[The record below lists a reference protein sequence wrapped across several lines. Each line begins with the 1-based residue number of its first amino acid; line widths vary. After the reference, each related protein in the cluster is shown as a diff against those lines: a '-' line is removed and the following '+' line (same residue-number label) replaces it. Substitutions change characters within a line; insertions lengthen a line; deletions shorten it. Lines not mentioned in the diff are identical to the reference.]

1 MTMMPRFFVRL
12 AVLAVAALALAGCWG
27 SESYRYKLTLAV
39 NTPTGVK
46 RGSSVV
52 EVVFGA
58 VSIPERGIMHK
69 LRGQALYLDLGP
81 GAKPLIALLTSHLHP
96 KYGKDV
102 RWTRDAGPGDN
113 LLSQLYGP
121 PLPDF
126 MKNVS
131 RIARLRGSREITPN
145 DLPDLV
151 TFADIYNPKSV
162 IEVDANNLPAAL
174 GPGISWSE
182 ITLESTDEPITTG
195 IAARLPWIP
204 AYHHL
209 MLDGDTSHLGYKNTL
224 ANTLS
229 TFDFDQLGDS
239 KGPSNMTTIVDL
251 FLAIF

>member
-39 NTPTGVK
+39 NTPDGVK

-131 RIARLRGSREITPN
+131 RLARLRGPHKITPD

-151 TFADIYNPKSV
+151 TFAEIDDPRTV
-162 IEVDANNLPAAL
+162 IEVDPNNLPATL
-174 GPGISWSE
+174 GASVSWNE
-182 ITLESTDEPITTG
+182 ITLEFTDDPITIG
-195 IAARLPWIP
+195 IKAKLPWIP
-204 AYHHL
+204 AYYGL
-209 MLDGDTSHLGYKNTL
+209 TLDGNRYHDKNTL
-224 ANTLS
+224 ANKLGAGA
-229 TFDFDQLGDS
+229 FDQLGDS
-239 KGPSNMTTIVDL
+239 KEPSNMTTVVDL
-251 FLAIF
+251 FLAIWR